1 MIHHEPRAPL
11 EFCPVEPGP
20 PVLPEAYRKRVL
32 IDVVHDGNVIP
43 PGFLVDRDGAPI
55 PVEAYADRF
64 IQERDWGAKLVAAA
78 IARRLGMDG
87 YYSVSLARV
96 LMDFG
101 RFPGSTQGVV
111 GHLRRSAINHPFS
124 EFLGHHQCR
133 DLLETWY
140 DGISSAFDGRVRGR
154 LIKLA
159 IHTFDPTNHNGT
171 QRPKVSLISR
181 VDGFDHDSGVTHTA
195 FDPMYPH
202 VLGEFTAHRVLRNRI
217 GLTLERLGLGV
228 GYDYPYLLPEGSLE
242 VRAQVWTF
250 FDWVG
255 RRFTQA
261 HPETL
266 TLPAYHRVWEMLL
279 DTNLRNTESAALRAY
294 LHRYRRAPPG
304 QEGRFAESRDAYEHV
319 WEFVRQDDYARV
331 QEFRFSPERPSFLGI
346 EVRKD
351 LVCEFDADGRPVR
364 ALPEGAELVA
374 EGVAEA
380 LLTYLRED
388 R

>member
-1 MIHHEPRAPL
+1 MIRTQPRAPL
-11 EFCPVEPGP
+11 EFCPVETQG
-20 PVLPEAYRKRVL
+20 PVLPPTFQSRVL

-43 PGFLVDRDGAPI
+43 EEFLVDGEGREI
-55 PVEAYADRF
+55 PEEAYRDRF
-64 IQERDWGAKLVAAA
+64 IEERDWGAKLVAKHLAQK
-78 IARRLGMDG
+78 LGLEG
-87 YYSVSLARV
+87 FYSVSIARV

-101 RFPGSTQGVV
+101 RFPGITQGVA

-124 EFLGHHQCR
+124 DYLGHDQRR

-140 DGISSAFDGRVRGR
+140 DGISAAFDGRVRGR

-159 IHTFDPTNHNGT
+159 IHTYDPKNENGT
-171 QRPKVSLISR
+171 PRPKVSLISR

-195 FDPMYPH
+195 FDPLYPH
-202 VLGEFTAHRVLRNRI
+202 ILGEFTAHRVLRNRI
-217 GLTLERLGLGV
+217 GLTLERIGLGV

-255 RRFTQA
+255 RKFTQA

-266 TLPAYHRVWEMLL
+266 TEPAYHRVWEMLL
-279 DTNLRNTESAALRAY
+279 DTNHRSMESAALRAY

-304 QEGRFAESRDAYEHV
+304 QAREFRAAQDAYDHV
-319 WEFVRQDDYARV
+319 KNFIEARDHAIV
-331 QEFRFSPERPSFLGI
+331 EEFRFSPDRPSFLGI

-351 LVCEFDADGRPVR
+351 LVCEFDASGRPVGPR
-364 ALPEGAELVA
+364 DEGAELVA
-374 EGVAEA
+374 TGVAEA
-380 LLTYLRED
+380 LLKYVELD